1 MDTLS
6 PYEAPPIP
14 TYPGRT
20 MADFDA
26 LTEGTLAQLVDGT
39 LLMSPAPSLRHQRIA
54 TYLTRLFGNF
64 VEEQDLGAVIA
75 APVDVRLREDQAFQ
89 PDLLFVSHARYD
101 VLSERGLEGAPDL
114 VVEVLSP
121 STGYYDLTA
130 KRRVYEQS
138 GVREYW
144 IVDPLEETV
153 EVLAL
158 ADEGYRTAVRVEGRG
173 QVASVVLDGFTLDA
187 ASLFAP
193 LR

>member
-1 MDTLS
+1 MNTLS
-6 PYEAPPIP
+6 PHEAPPIP
-14 TYPGRT
+14 TFPGRT

-26 LTEGTLAQLVDGT
+26 LPEGTLSQLVDGT
-39 LLMSPAPSLRHQRIA
+39 LLMSPAPSFRHQRI
-54 TYLTRLFGNF
+54 TWRLGAMLSDF
-64 VEEQDLGAVIA
+64 VEEHELGIVVGGPI
-75 APVDVRLREDQAFQ
+75 DVRLREDQAFQ
-89 PDLLFVSHARYD
+89 PDLLFVSHERYD
-101 VLSERGLEGAPDL
+101 MLSERGLEGAPDL

-144 IVDPLEETV
+144 IVDPLEETI
-153 EVLAL
+153 EVLTL
-158 ADEGYRTAVRVEGRG
+158 TDEVYRVAGRVEGTG
-173 QVASVVLDGFTLDA
+173 IATSVVLDGFTLDA